1 MLDNAPCF
9 THCVSFKLYKI
20 RNWFQSCEHG
30 PGCQKVASFGLI
42 SEGMATEL
50 LLNDMKQSVLLHQPD
65 LCVPL
70 SEASRWNQTG
80 TYFIQKHFRRML
92 KETWGEVEPIQWP
105 TFPRHPG
112 AQGLIEQPIT
122 LIQNGL
128 GKPWRATA
136 TCKICSR
143 QTLTLSSF
151 LPSEIW
157 PYSRESHVFFF
168 TSGSS

>member
-1 MLDNAPCF
+1 MNTVLGVKRLLPLAWSLREWQLSCCWMTWSNLLCY
-9 THCVSFKLYKI
+9 TNLTCVFLWVKLRDETKLALILYK
-20 RNWFQSCEHG
+20 S
-30 PGCQKVASFGLI
+30 I
-42 SEGMATEL
+42 SGECWRRPEEKW
-50 LLNDMKQSVLLHQPD
+50 MK
-65 LCVPL
+65 
-70 SEASRWNQTG
+70 
-80 TYFIQKHFRRML
+80 
-92 KETWGEVEPIQWP
+92 PIQWP